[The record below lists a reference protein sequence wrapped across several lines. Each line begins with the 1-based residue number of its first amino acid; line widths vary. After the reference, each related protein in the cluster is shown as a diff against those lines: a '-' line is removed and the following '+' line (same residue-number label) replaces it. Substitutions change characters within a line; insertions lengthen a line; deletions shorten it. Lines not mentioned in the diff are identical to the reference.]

1 MERKNLVYSSGKDF
15 LDLVLKQTTNANI
28 GKWDCIE
35 LKTEAQKKKQPK
47 EWKIAN
53 HTFNML
59 IIKEHIQARQT
70 VTRKQ
75 LKIIK
80 GSG

>member
-35 LKTEAQKKKQPK
+35 LKTEAQKKQPK

-59 IIKEHIQARQT
+59 IIKEHIQARET

>member
-35 LKTEAQKKKQPK
+35 LKTEAQKKKNSLKNGKLP
-47 EWKIAN
+47 II
-53 HTFNML
+53 HL
-59 IIKEHIQARQT
+59 IC
-70 VTRKQ
+70 
-75 LKIIK
+75 
-80 GSG
+80 